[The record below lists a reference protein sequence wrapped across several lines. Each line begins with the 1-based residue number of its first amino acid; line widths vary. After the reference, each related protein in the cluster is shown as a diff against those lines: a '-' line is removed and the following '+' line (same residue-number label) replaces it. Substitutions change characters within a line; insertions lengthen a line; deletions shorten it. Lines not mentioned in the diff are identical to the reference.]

1 MGADQRLVSD
11 PYAELVTLAE
21 RELELVSGG
30 STEDLEAI
38 QRERD
43 ALVASL
49 PDAPPESARG
59 SLERAARLQSQV
71 SEALTASLGALGGE
85 IERLDR
91 GRTAV
96 RGYAPATEPRRVLD
110 QTG

>member
-1 MGADQRLVSD
+1 MSD
-11 PYAELVTLAE
+11 AYAELAALAE
-21 RELELVSGG
+21 RELELVSAGDFD
-30 STEDLEAI
+30 ELPAL

-49 PDAPPESARG
+49 PDTPPAAARP
-59 SLERAARLQSQV
+59 SLERAAQLQERV
-71 SEALTASLGALGGE
+71 SAALSGAIADVGGE
-85 IERLDR
+85 IDRVER